1 MPVFDIETGPL
12 PEDILRKQLPPF
24 DPDVACPHPGVFD
37 SSTVKYG
44 NAKKEDKRAE
54 ILDAAW
60 TAHENLVANYEANKH
75 AMIEQARE
83 QHWGKY
89 IEGAALDPI
98 KGRVL
103 AVGFKDG
110 ENVGKE
116 YLQGNVIT
124 EEILIRNTWN
134 QFAFDPAEKL
144 IGHNIFGFDLPF
156 LVKRSWLLGIDVPEW
171 IRNGRY
177 WSTRFVDSMA
187 EWNFGAM
194 GGASFVKLEV
204 LAAAFGI
211 PGKPDGITGADFDR
225 LFHGTPEERT
235 QALEYL
241 ENDLTM
247 TWEIANRMQLV

>member
-1 MPVFDIETGPL
+1 MPVFDIETGAL
-12 PEDILRKQLPPF
+12 PEDVLRKQLPPF
-24 DPDVACPHPGVFD
+24 DPEVDCPHPGLFD
-37 SSTVKYG
+37 QSTVKYG

-60 TAHENLVANYEANKH
+60 SAHEEKVANYPA
-75 AMIEQARE
+75 IVEQARE
-83 QHWGKY
+83 QHWAKY
-89 IEGAALDPI
+89 IEKAALDPI

-110 ENVGKE
+110 ENVECLCCDG
-116 YLQGNVIT
+116 T
-124 EEILIRNTWN
+124 PRDEEILIRHTWSL
-134 QFAFDPAEKL
+134 FSIDPAEKL

-177 WSTRFVDSMA
+177 WSTRFVDTMA

-225 LFHGTPEERT
+225 LFHGTAEERT

-241 ENDLTM
+241 ENDLSV
-247 TWEIANRMQLV
+247 TWEIADRMQLV